1 MTHYERMVDGIL
13 AVPNELFG
21 GFDVHGI
28 LALDGTANAG
38 LGQLQRLAVPS
49 QGGHTM
55 TLFRWIRKAR
65 RAAYIVRA
73 EIKAFGKQ

>member
-38 LGQLQRLAVPS
+38 LGQLQRLAIPS
-49 QGGHTM
+49 QGGHM
-55 TLFRWIRKAR
+55 KRIVKAIRRMMNEDAIR
-65 RAAYIVRA
+65 
-73 EIKAFGKQ
+73 AFGKQ